1 MDETLAQAYRQTDY
15 RVRLECGGVA
25 VIHIGSPAPPALLT
39 WIGHRPWSVITAFNP
54 MSQPT
59 SRAANRTAQ
68 RALLANLCAHPD
80 TAVVRAALGVG
91 TKSWR
96 EPSLFIVGPAQNA
109 MDELCRRYRQHA
121 CVLGIGLQTA
131 RLHWVT

>member
-15 RVRLECGGVA
+15 RVRLQCGGVA
-25 VIHIGSPAPPALLT
+25 VIRIASPVPPALLA
-39 WIGHRPWSVITAFNP
+39 WIGHRPWSVITAFHP

-59 SRAANRTAQ
+59 PRAANRTAQ
-68 RALLANLCAHPD
+68 RALLADLRAHPD
-80 TAVVRAALGVG
+80 TTVIRAALGVG
-91 TKSWR
+91 TDSWR
-96 EPSLFIVGPAQNA
+96 EPSLFVVGPSSDA

-121 CVLGIGLQTA
+121 CVLGIGPQPA